1 VNDVFKVIISLTLV
15 TLLSGFIIVFAH
27 SSTLEAI
34 EKKTA
39 QVQSD
44 VVKKMFV
51 DKCTIIE
58 ATGNYP
64 VPDRYWIGKKDS
76 VVSGYVFI
84 IETNGYAGPVK
95 FAVGVDTAGTIT
107 GMSIVSESEIP
118 ARGKRM
124 EERIAE
130 KTSGNVFF
138 RKNDNIKPWFS
149 EQFKGININR
159 PLSVNTGTEWHEMSY
174 MEKKKL
180 LDSNAISAVSGATI
194 SSRGIVDGIEKT
206 ALAYFNAVKGIR

>member
-1 VNDVFKVIISLTLV
+1 MNDIFKVIISLTLV

-39 QVQSD
+39 QVQND
-44 VVKKMFV
+44 VINKMFA
-51 DKCTIIE
+51 DKCTIVE
-58 ATGNYP
+58 ATGSYP
-64 VPDRYWIGKKDS
+64 VPERYWIGKNDS
-76 VVSGYVFI
+76 LVSGYAFI
-84 IETNGYAGPVK
+84 VETNGYSGPVK
-95 FAVGVDTAGTIT
+95 FAVGVDTAGIIT
-107 GMSIVSESEIP
+107 GMSIILESETP

-124 EERIAE
+124 EERIAK

-138 RKNDNIKPWFS
+138 RKNDTIKPWFS
-149 EQFKGININR
+149 EQFKGIHINR
-159 PLSVNTGTEWHEMSY
+159 PLSVNTGMEWHEMSD

-194 SSRGIVDGIEKT
+194 SSSAIVDGIEKT